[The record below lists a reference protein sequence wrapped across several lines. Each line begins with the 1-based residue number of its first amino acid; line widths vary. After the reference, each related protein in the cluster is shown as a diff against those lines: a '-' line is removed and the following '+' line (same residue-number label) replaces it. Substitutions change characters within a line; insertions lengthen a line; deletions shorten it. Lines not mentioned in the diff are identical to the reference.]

1 MVKDWISA
9 ARPRTLPAS
18 ASPVIAAS
26 AYAFYAGTFR
36 WVPAVL
42 CLLFALLAQVAS
54 NMANDYF
61 DYVKGS
67 DKAGRVGPRRA
78 VASGDITPR
87 SMLMGTFCVLG
98 VACAVGLGLVFFAGW
113 QLIPIGV
120 IIAVFAL
127 AYTAGPYPLA
137 YHGLGD
143 VTVFLFFG
151 LVAVNMT
158 YYVQALQ
165 FDADVFLLS
174 IAMGLLSI
182 NILLVNNYRDM
193 EEDAAANKR
202 TTVVLFGRRFALWW
216 YFVNGLVAVLLLFP
230 CLADFGIAYIFLPAI
245 VYLFLHIKTGLAIKQ
260 RVGEALNPLLGATA
274 RNLLVNMQSQ
284 IFSIFLMIKN
294 HARWSICV
302 SMPVIA

>member
-67 DKAGRVGPRRA
+67 DKAGRVGSRRA

-87 SMLMGTFCVLG
+87 AMLMGTFCVLG

-216 YFVNGLVAVLLLFP
+216 YFVNGVIAVLLLLP
-230 CLADFGIAYIFLPAI
+230 CLADFGIVYIFLPAI

-274 RNLLVNMQSQ
+274 RNLLVFTILVSVV
-284 IFSIFLMIKN
+284 
-294 HARWSICV
+294 WICKGLGL
-302 SMPVIA
+302 

>member
-78 VASGDITPR
+78 VASGDITPQA
-87 SMLMGTFCVLG
+87 MLMGTFCVLG

-120 IIAVFAL
+120 IIALFAL

-216 YFVNGLVAVLLLFP
+216 YFVNGVVAVLLLFP
-230 CLADFGIAYIFLPAI
+230 CLADFGIVYILLPAI

-274 RNLLVNMQSQ
+274 RNLLVFTILVSVV
-284 IFSIFLMIKN
+284 
-294 HARWSICV
+294 WICKGLGL
-302 SMPVIA
+302 

>member
-18 ASPVIAAS
+18 TSPVIAAS

-87 SMLMGTFCVLG
+87 AMLMGTFCVLG

-120 IIAVFAL
+120 IIALFAL

-216 YFVNGLVAVLLLFP
+216 YFVNGVVAVLLLFP

-274 RNLLVNMQSQ
+274 RNLLVFTILVSVV
-284 IFSIFLMIKN
+284 
-294 HARWSICV
+294 WICKGLGL
-302 SMPVIA
+302 

>member
-202 TTVVLFGRRFALWW
+202 TTVVLFGRRFALGW

-274 RNLLVNMQSQ
+274 RNLLVFTILVSVV
-284 IFSIFLMIKN
+284 
-294 HARWSICV
+294 WICKGLGL
-302 SMPVIA
+302 

>member
-61 DYVKGS
+61 DYVRGS
-67 DKAGRVGPRRA
+67 DKAGREGPRRA

-87 SMLMGTFCVLG
+87 AMLMGTFCVLG

-216 YFVNGLVAVLLLFP
+216 YFVNGVIAVLLLLP
-230 CLADFGIAYIFLPAI
+230 CLADFGIVYIFLPAI

-274 RNLLVNMQSQ
+274 RNLLVFTILVSVV
-284 IFSIFLMIKN
+284 
-294 HARWSICV
+294 WICKGLGL
-302 SMPVIA
+302 

>member
-1 MVKDWISA
+1 M
-9 ARPRTLPAS
+9 
-18 ASPVIAAS
+18 
-26 AYAFYAGTFR
+26 
-36 WVPAVL
+36 
-42 CLLFALLAQVAS
+42 
-54 NMANDYF
+54 
-61 DYVKGS
+61 
-67 DKAGRVGPRRA
+67 
-78 VASGDITPR
+78 
-87 SMLMGTFCVLG
+87 
-98 VACAVGLGLVFFAGW
+98 
-113 QLIPIGV
+113 IPIGV
-120 IIAVFAL
+120 IIALFAL

-165 FDADVFLLS
+165 FDAEVFLLS

-216 YFVNGLVAVLLLFP
+216 YFVNGVVAVLLLFP
-230 CLADFGIAYIFLPAI
+230 CLADFEIVYILLPAI

-274 RNLLVNMQSQ
+274 RNLLVFTILVSVV
-284 IFSIFLMIKN
+284 
-294 HARWSICV
+294 WICKGLGL
-302 SMPVIA
+302 

>member
-54 NMANDYF
+54 
-61 DYVKGS
+61 
-67 DKAGRVGPRRA
+67 KAGRVGPRRA

-87 SMLMGTFCVLG
+87 ALLMGTFCVLG

-120 IIAVFAL
+120 IIALFAL

-174 IAMGLLSI
+174 IVMGLLSI

-216 YFVNGLVAVLLLFP
+216 YFVNGVIAVLLLLP
-230 CLADFGIAYIFLPAI
+230 CLADFGIVYIFLPAI

-274 RNLLVNMQSQ
+274 RNLLVFTILVSVV
-284 IFSIFLMIKN
+284 
-294 HARWSICV
+294 WICKGLGL
-302 SMPVIA
+302 

>member
-87 SMLMGTFCVLG
+87 AMLMGTFCVLG

-216 YFVNGLVAVLLLFP
+216 YFVNGVIAVLLLLP
-230 CLADFGIAYIFLPAI
+230 CLAGFGIVYIFLPAI

-260 RVGEALNPLLGATA
+260 RVGETLNPLLGATA
-274 RNLLVNMQSQ
+274 RNLLVFTILVSVV
-284 IFSIFLMIKN
+284 
-294 HARWSICV
+294 WICKGLGL
-302 SMPVIA
+302 